1 MSDMRSQQFFFFF
14 RYYSPSI
21 GLETGQ
27 VTEGLR
33 WTRESLMGSEHAM
46 RCLPHTT
53 QANTRKE
60 TPKGEGRH
68 PIQGE
73 HARSVAGNSIQ
84 GEHARCV
91 AGNSLCKGVSADKS
105 TRPQPHLSE
114 VLLTEEAEQE
124 IQASLGAP
132 RV

>member
-1 MSDMRSQQFFFFF
+1 
-14 RYYSPSI
+14 
-21 GLETGQ
+21 
-27 VTEGLR
+27 
-33 WTRESLMGSEHAM
+33 MGSEHAM
-46 RCLPHTT
+46 PCLPHTT

-73 HARSVAGNSIQ
+73 HAR
-84 GEHARCV
+84 RV

-114 VLLTEEAEQE
+114 ALLREEAEQE

-132 RV
+132 GAWPLLRDSCPAPDH